1 MASKRSKAVKNAFAE
16 RLQAEAMV
24 HKGPP
29 PVIGPLGV
37 HRGPPATAV
46 PLKGEW
52 TKDTAVIPQ
61 NMRNDPLSVFVN
73 TMNLW
78 GLMATGW
85 CAIARASWGLD

>member
-1 MASKRSKAVKNAFAE
+1 VPYQVPEVLLNSDAAFI
-16 RLQAEAMV
+16 
-24 HKGPP
+24 
-29 PVIGPLGV
+29 PVRTP
-37 HRGPPATAV
+37 R
-46 PLKGEW
+46 KGEW

>member
-1 MASKRSKAVKNAFAE
+1 MASKRSKATKNAFVD
-16 RLQAEAMV
+16 RLKAEAIAPT
-24 HKGPP
+24 KA
-29 PVIGPLGV
+29 IL
-37 HRGPPATAV
+37 TS

-52 TKDTAVIPQ
+52 TKDTATVPQ